1 MLKILLSAF
10 ILLMA
15 ALPAQA
21 GWIKAEATSKSGETH
36 YFDLEAVQRDGA
48 YRKVWML
55 SSYDEPQPGGYRSI
69 KTLYQFD
76 CSGGK
81 ARAVTILLY
90 PDKAAETAVTGAQHD
105 ENRDWFDYS
114 PQSVFG
120 EIVKAVCKD

>member
-1 MLKILLSAF
+1 MLKILLLALM
-10 ILLMA
+10 LLMA

-21 GWIKAEATSKSGETH
+21 EWIKVETTAKSGETH
-36 YFDLEAVQRDGA
+36 YFDLETVQKDGA
-48 YRKVWML
+48 YRRVWTL

-76 CSGGK
+76 CSDGK

-90 PDKAAETAVTGAQHD
+90 PDKTAETTVTGAHHD

-114 PQSVFG
+114 PQSVLG
-120 EIVKAVCKD
+120 EIVKAICKD